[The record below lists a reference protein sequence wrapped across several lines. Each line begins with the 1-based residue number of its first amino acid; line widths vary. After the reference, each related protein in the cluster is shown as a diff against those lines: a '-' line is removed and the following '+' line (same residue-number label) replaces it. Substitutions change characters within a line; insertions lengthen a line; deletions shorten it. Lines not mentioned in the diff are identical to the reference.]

1 MSMIANMASI
11 DADSIFTTTDLKG
24 FWQGFKDSLDFDQE
38 SFFQLFQ
45 DTNEDTTLR
54 ILARFNENLV
64 ESMQKISAA
73 MQAEDCEVIW
83 RSCHKLAGS
92 AELLGFK
99 KFGTYSRDLSVQV
112 RANPVYSSHAAEM
125 EDYLNKTS
133 GLHTQIVKFCPTLA
147 SYL

>member
-1 MSMIANMASI
+1 MAGAV
-11 DADSIFTTTDLKG
+11 DAEHIFKTSDLKS

-64 ESMQKISAA
+64 ETIQKITAA
-73 MQAEDCEVIW
+73 MEVEECEVIW
-83 RSCHKLAGS
+83 KACHKIAGS

-99 KFGTYSRDLSVQV
+99 KFGGISRDLSVQV
-112 RANPVYSSHAAEM
+112 RANPDYSSHAAEM
-125 EDYLNKTS
+125 QDYLEKTS
-133 GLHTQIVKFCPTLA
+133 SLHAKIKNFCPTLS